1 MEGEGGVAVRGV
13 AILEVVQ
20 EGTTAT
26 HLEEEVALVAS
37 QGGWGG
43 REGGREKGGRERERE
58 QGVVTYAPAT
68 ACGSVCEQD
77 QNQIKRSKGYFR
89 QIKRS

>member
-20 EGTTAT
+20 EGPTAT

-43 REGGREKGGRERERE
+43 IEGGREGERERGRERGREERRE
-58 QGVVTYAPAT
+58 G
-68 ACGSVCEQD
+68 GSGEGGGRG
-77 QNQIKRSKGYFR
+77 K
-89 QIKRS
+89 